1 MNFTSN
7 TIDRI
12 FTLSKIT
19 HNVKVT
25 IGTCELNSKNY
36 FCKISKNGKGI
47 KYFISNEGDAF
58 IEIINFIDDEHE
70 ILDKENY
77 NNYEIKSK
85 NSILTIPYT
94 QKNIKIQLQSTQP
107 FKFSFSNGFNIDKN
121 YHYSSI
127 NNVNID
133 AKKENNYYI
142 NTITFYDIYRYVS
155 LMTNEFFSF
164 SISIEKNENQIV
176 YLNYEQSSK
185 IDELID
191 ENLEESYCVDIIKN
205 LKNLF
210 EIYVFSDIAKNPPEI
225 EGIPNY
231 HHEKIDFQK
240 RLSSVSTKNRKF
252 YEFYQELQLIF
263 GTVRDGHLNIVAK
276 ETPLLTQ
283 ISQYHAVLPFD
294 FKIIKV
300 QSDYRIFIKINIY
313 YLDYDEKIK
322 ILIDKNRLSPIKA
335 IVE

>member
-19 HNVKVT
+19 PNVKVT

-36 FCKISKNGKGI
+36 FCKISKNEKGI

-121 YHYSSI
+121 YYYS
-127 NNVNID
+127 
-133 AKKENNYYI
+133 
-142 NTITFYDIYRYVS
+142 
-155 LMTNEFFSF
+155 
-164 SISIEKNENQIV
+164 
-176 YLNYEQSSK
+176 
-185 IDELID
+185 
-191 ENLEESYCVDIIKN
+191 
-205 LKNLF
+205 
-210 EIYVFSDIAKNPPEI
+210 
-225 EGIPNY
+225 
-231 HHEKIDFQK
+231 
-240 RLSSVSTKNRKF
+240 
-252 YEFYQELQLIF
+252 
-263 GTVRDGHLNIVAK
+263 
-276 ETPLLTQ
+276 
-283 ISQYHAVLPFD
+283 
-294 FKIIKV
+294 
-300 QSDYRIFIKINIY
+300 
-313 YLDYDEKIK
+313 
-322 ILIDKNRLSPIKA
+322 
-335 IVE
+335 